1 MLGRLSPHLERLS
14 SVVLV
19 ALGWDDAR
27 AAFVA
32 AIRARGVET
41 LVLVVGDRTSRTAQ
55 TTMVPLDA
63 ITRGEALAL

>member
-1 MLGRLSPHLERLS
+1 
-14 SVVLV
+14 VLV

-32 AIRARGVET
+32 AIRARGVQT
-41 LVLVVGDRTSRTAQ
+41 LVLVVGDRTSRTTQ